1 MVKADIQIIT
11 DLAPA
16 HRFDGTRV
24 LVAEDS
30 SINRRLGRLLLE
42 MLGCTVTTVSS
53 GHQAVEAFRES
64 HFDVILMNCQM
75 PGLDGFA
82 ATEVIRNLEH
92 ARGSRRRIPILAITA
107 FALPSDRNYCI
118 RAGMDDCLIK
128 PLRKP
133 MLTEALSR
141 WLDVRSL
148 SA

>member
-1 MVKADIQIIT
+1 MIT
-11 DLAPA
+11 EMPTY
-16 HRFDGTRV
+16 RFDGTRV

-53 GHQAVEAFRES
+53 GHQAVEAFRRFE
-64 HFDVILMNCQM
+64 FDVIFMNCKM

-82 ATEVIRNLEH
+82 ATEAIRNIEH
-92 ARGSRRRIPILAITA
+92 ARGSLRRIPILATTA
-107 FALPSDRNYCI
+107 FALPSDRDYCL

-133 MLTEALSR
+133 MLTDALSR
-141 WLDVRSL
+141 WLEVQSL

>member
-1 MVKADIQIIT
+1 MVNIGIKMIT
-11 DLAPA
+11 ELPGY
-16 HRFDGTRV
+16 RFDGTRV
-24 LVAEDS
+24 LIAEDS

-53 GHQAVEAFRES
+53 GQQAVEAFRQ
-64 HFDVILMNCQM
+64 FDFDAILMNCQM

-82 ATEVIRNLEH
+82 ATDAIRNIEH

-107 FALPSDRNYCI
+107 FALPSDRDYCL

-133 MLTEALSR
+133 MLAEALSR
-141 WLDVRSL
+141 WLNVRSL